1 MPTYAYACTACE
13 HRFDVQQSFT
23 DDALTVCPECDGR
36 LRKVFASVGVVFKG
50 SGFYRNDARAGAV
63 TAGTTANPART
74 SAGAGTGSSGSGDS
88 TGSAGTTAG
97 PTTSG
102 ATSSSSSTSGSGT
115 SGATAVKATAGAA
128 AS

>member
-23 DDALTVCPECDGR
+23 DDTLTVCPECDGR

-63 TAGTTANPART
+63 TAGTTANPARK
-74 SAGAGTGSSGSGDS
+74 SDGAGTGSTSGSGDS
-88 TGSAGTTAG
+88 AGSASTPAS

-102 ATSSSSSTSGSGT
+102 ATSSGSGT
-115 SGATAVKATAGAA
+115 SGSTTVKATAGAA